1 MIASLA
7 GTVEAVG
14 ISSAVISVAGIG
26 MEFLA
31 APATLSHLFVGEH
44 ARVFTSLV
52 VREDSLTLF
61 GFDTVD
67 EREVFQTLL
76 GVSGIGPRIA
86 LTIISVLPPD
96 NLRSAIANKDEAAL
110 TRVPGIGKKGA
121 QRMILELGT
130 KLGAPHNSAH
140 AAFPSSGSAADA
152 DVLEALV
159 NLGWQERAA
168 RSAIDEARK
177 EDAPAPFDVPE
188 LLRRALQILGS
199 KR

>member
-14 ISSAVISVAGIG
+14 ISSAVISVAGVG

-61 GFDTVD
+61 GFDTAD
-67 EREVFQTLL
+67 ERDVFQILL
-76 GVSGIGPRIA
+76 AVSGIGPRIA
-86 LTIISVLPPD
+86 LTILSVLPPD
-96 NLRSAIANKDEAAL
+96 NLRSAIAHKDEAAL
-110 TRVPGIGKKGA
+110 TQVPGIGKKGA

-130 KLGAPHNSAH
+130 KLGAPRSGAH
-140 AAFPSSGSAADA
+140 TAVTPSGSAADA

-159 NLGWQERAA
+159 NLGWQERTAQ
-168 RSAIDEARK
+168 SAIDEARAG
-177 EDAPAPFDVPE
+177 ESGTSFGTPE
-188 LLRRALQILGS
+188 LLRRALQVLGS

>member
-14 ISSAVISVAGIG
+14 ISSAVISVAGVG

-31 APATLSHLFVGEH
+31 TPATLSHLFVGEH

-61 GFDTVD
+61 GFDTAD
-67 EREVFQTLL
+67 ERDVFQILL
-76 GVSGIGPRIA
+76 AVSGIGPRIA
-86 LTIISVLPPD
+86 LAILSVLPPD
-96 NLRSAIANKDEAAL
+96 NLRSAIAHKDEAAL
-110 TRVPGIGKKGA
+110 TQVPGIGKKGA

-130 KLGAPHNSAH
+130 KLGAPRSGAH
-140 AAFPSSGSAADA
+140 TAVTPSGSAADA

-159 NLGWQERAA
+159 NLGWQERTAQ
-168 RSAIDEARK
+168 SAIDEARAG
-177 EDAPAPFDVPE
+177 EAGTSFGTPE
-188 LLRRALQILGS
+188 LLRRALQVLGS

>member
-14 ISSAVISVAGIG
+14 ISSAVISVAGVG

-61 GFDTVD
+61 GFDTAD
-67 EREVFQTLL
+67 ERDVFQILL
-76 GVSGIGPRIA
+76 AVSGIGPRIA
-86 LTIISVLPPD
+86 LAILSVLPPD
-96 NLRSAIANKDEAAL
+96 NLRSAIAHKDEAAL
-110 TRVPGIGKKGA
+110 TQVPGIGKKGA

-130 KLGAPHNSAH
+130 KLGAPRSGAH
-140 AAFPSSGSAADA
+140 TAVTPSESVADT

-159 NLGWQERAA
+159 NLGWQERTAQ
-168 RSAIDEARK
+168 SAIDEARAG
-177 EDAPAPFDVPE
+177 EAGTSFDVPE
-188 LLRRALQILGS
+188 LLRRALQVLGS

>member
-14 ISSAVISVAGIG
+14 ISSAVISVAGVG

-61 GFDTVD
+61 GFDTAD
-67 EREVFQTLL
+67 ERDVFQILL
-76 GVSGIGPRIA
+76 AVSGIGPRIA
-86 LTIISVLPPD
+86 LTILSVLPPD
-96 NLRSAIANKDEAAL
+96 NLRSAIAHKDEAAL
-110 TRVPGIGKKGA
+110 TQVPGIGKKGA

-130 KLGAPHNSAH
+130 KLGAPRSGAH
-140 AAFPSSGSAADA
+140 TAVTPSGSAADA

-159 NLGWQERAA
+159 NLGWQERTAQ
-168 RSAIDEARK
+168 SAIDEARAG
-177 EDAPAPFDVPE
+177 EAGTSFGTPE
-188 LLRRALQILGS
+188 LLRRALQVLGS

>member
-177 EDAPAPFDVPE
+177 EEAPAAFDVPE

>member
-14 ISSAVISVAGIG
+14 ISSAVISVAGVGI
-26 MEFLA
+26 EFLA
-31 APATLSHLFVGEH
+31 APVTLSHLFVGEH

-86 LTIISVLPPD
+86 LTIVSVLPPD
-96 NLRSAIANKDEAAL
+96 DLRSAIANKDEAAL

-130 KLGAPHNSAH
+130 KLGTPHNSAH
-140 AAFPSSGSAADA
+140 TAFPSSRSAADA

>member
-7 GTVEAVG
+7 GNVEAVG
-14 ISSAVISVAGIG
+14 ISSAVISVSGVG

-31 APATLSHLFVGEH
+31 TPATLSHLFVGEQ

-61 GFDTVD
+61 GFDTAD
-67 EREVFQTLL
+67 EREVFQILL
-76 GVSGIGPRIA
+76 AVSGIGPRIA
-86 LTIISVLPPD
+86 LTILSVLPPD

-110 TRVPGIGKKGA
+110 TQVPGIGKKGA

-130 KLGAPHNSAH
+130 KLGAPHSGTYTAV
-140 AAFPSSGSAADA
+140 ASSGSTADT
-152 DVLEALV
+152 DVLEALM

-168 RSAIDEARK
+168 KAAVEEAHA
-177 EDAPAPFDVPE
+177 ESHSDQLSVPE
-188 LLRRALQILGS
+188 LLRHALQILGS